1 MSLPGTP
8 FVPLSLLVVGELQEV
23 SMSDAIHERV
33 QAALDKVRPY
43 LQGDGGD
50 VELVEITADGV
61 VRVRLTGA
69 CKGCP
74 MSQQTLKGGVERMVL
89 KEVAEVKRVEAV

>member
-1 MSLPGTP
+1 
-8 FVPLSLLVVGELQEV
+8 
-23 SMSDAIHERV
+23 MSDAIREKV

-50 VELVEITADGV
+50 VELVDITADGV

>member
-1 MSLPGTP
+1 
-8 FVPLSLLVVGELQEV
+8 
-23 SMSDAIHERV
+23 MSDAIREKV

-89 KEVAEVKRVEAV
+89 KEVAEVQRVEAV

>member
-1 MSLPGTP
+1 
-8 FVPLSLLVVGELQEV
+8 
-23 SMSDAIHERV
+23 MSDAIHERV

-89 KEVAEVKRVEAV
+89 KEVAEVQRVEAV

>member
-1 MSLPGTP
+1 
-8 FVPLSLLVVGELQEV
+8 
-23 SMSDAIHERV
+23 MSDAIHERV

>member
-1 MSLPGTP
+1 
-8 FVPLSLLVVGELQEV
+8 
-23 SMSDAIHERV
+23 MSDAIREKV

-50 VELVEITADGV
+50 VEL

-89 KEVAEVKRVEAV
+89 KEVPEVKRVEAV

>member
-1 MSLPGTP
+1 
-8 FVPLSLLVVGELQEV
+8 
-23 SMSDAIHERV
+23 MSDAIRERV

-50 VELVEITADGV
+50 VELVDITADGV

-89 KEVAEVKRVEAV
+89 KEVPEVKRVEAV

>member
-1 MSLPGTP
+1 
-8 FVPLSLLVVGELQEV
+8 
-23 SMSDAIHERV
+23 MSDAIREKV

-50 VELVEITADGV
+50 VELVDITADGV

-89 KEVAEVKRVEAV
+89 KDVAEVKRVEAV

>member
-1 MSLPGTP
+1 
-8 FVPLSLLVVGELQEV
+8 
-23 SMSDAIHERV
+23 MSDAIREKV

-50 VELVEITADGV
+50 VELVDITADGV

-89 KEVAEVKRVEAV
+89 KEVPEVKRVEAV

>member
-1 MSLPGTP
+1 
-8 FVPLSLLVVGELQEV
+8 
-23 SMSDAIHERV
+23 MSDAIREKV

-50 VELVEITADGV
+50 VELVDITADGV
-61 VRVRLTGA
+61 VRVRLIGA

>member
-1 MSLPGTP
+1 
-8 FVPLSLLVVGELQEV
+8 
-23 SMSDAIHERV
+23 MSDAIREKV

-89 KEVAEVKRVEAV
+89 KDVAEVKRVEAV

>member
-1 MSLPGTP
+1 
-8 FVPLSLLVVGELQEV
+8 
-23 SMSDAIHERV
+23 MSDAIHERV

-89 KEVAEVKRVEAV
+89 KEVAEVLRVEAV